1 MKTVYSIFF
10 LCLFAIFIVNIPAQD
25 LQPANPNATP
35 EAKKVYSY
43 LQSVLGKRT
52 LSGHHGMYGN
62 MEQRD
67 LGYITETTG
76 KTPAVLELEGGIF
89 AKRFSED
96 WAEIQTGLVQDAIAH
111 WKENGL
117 VALCWH
123 WGNPFDENN
132 TYQGTKKKFDIE
144 AAMKDGTPEHEAMI
158 KDLDVMA
165 GILKELQDANVP
177 VLFRPLHEI
186 CGGWFWWSMQGE
198 ETAEE
203 LWRYIF
209 TYFTK
214 HHQLNNVLWVYSYS
228 HEMRMS
234 WFPGLEY
241 MDIVGV
247 DIYKKGQEDKIKNY
261 ELMKTVAPYKPI
273 ALSECENI
281 PDPDVMNEQGF
292 LWNWFS
298 TWHSRHIRMNEP
310 EYLKKVYNHE
320 LVITRDELPNWNE

>member
-1 MKTVYSIFF
+1 MKQLLTSILVF
-10 LCLFAIFIVNIPAQD
+10 LTLSTSIHAAD
-25 LQPANPNATP
+25 LQPVNPNATQDT
-35 EAKKVYSY
+35 KKVYSY
-43 LQSVLGKRT
+43 LQSVLGKKM

-62 MEQRD
+62 MEHRD
-67 LGYITETTG
+67 LEYIKEHTG

-89 AKRFSED
+89 AKRFSEN
-96 WAEIQTGLVQDAIAH
+96 WAEIQQDLVEDAVSH
-111 WKENGL
+111 WKNNGL
-117 VALCWH
+117 VAVCWH

-132 TYQGTKKKFDIE
+132 TYNGTKKKFDIQS
-144 AAMKDGTPEHEAMI
+144 AMKKGTKEHTAMM
-158 KDLDVMA
+158 KDLDAMA
-165 GILKELQDANVP
+165 SILNDLQKAGVP

-203 LWRYIF
+203 LWRYIYDYL
-209 TYFTK
+209 TN
-214 HHQLNNVLWVYSYS
+214 HHKLNNLLWVYSYS

-234 WFPGLEY
+234 WFPGLETI
-241 MDIVGV
+241 DIIGV
-247 DIYKKGQEDKIKNY
+247 DIYKKGQEDKIKNF
-261 ELMKTVAPYKPI
+261 ELMKSVAGNKPI

-292 LWNWFS
+292 LWSWYT

-310 EYLKKVYNHE
+310 EYLNKVYNHE